1 MHKKRLCL
9 FFPSLLQLQPACC
22 CACCNATRGRV
33 MVEIVSQPGGDKLEK
48 KMNKIDVNDVKRI
61 EPFQVCAVCL
71 SLYICVCTSVSVHL
85 HVCVCLPDCMCVRVC
100 VCLSYLSVSAGM
112 HVHVRVFVC
121 TRNTPRIADAFQSRK
136 AYFLRI
142 ELLDLNMLSEKVR
155 DGFVRVEA
163 SIGNIG
169 NVKEQ
174 PVSAVCF
181 VCCVC
186 ALYVVCVCV
195 CVYVLCMLCVCVC
208 ACLFVSLPPPLCL
221 SQTHGPRTCSHPPM
235 RSPLTANCRRRKGAS
250 PRPQSRLLM
259 ARAIITSPGRTGS
272 PASS

>member
-1 MHKKRLCL
+1 MI
-9 FFPSLLQLQPACC
+9 FIF
-22 CACCNATRGRV
+22 
-33 MVEIVSQPGGDKLEK
+33 EK
-48 KMNKIDVNDVKRI
+48 I
-61 EPFQVCAVCL
+61 F
-71 SLYICVCTSVSVHL
+71 
-85 HVCVCLPDCMCVRVC
+85 
-100 VCLSYLSVSAGM
+100 
-112 HVHVRVFVC
+112 VRVFVC

-208 ACLFVSLPPPLCL
+208 ACLFVSLPPPMSFESGLPFC
-221 SQTHGPRTCSHPPM
+221 M
-235 RSPLTANCRRRKGAS
+235 RLGAPS
-250 PRPQSRLLM
+250 FIHVAPGHQS
-259 ARAIITSPGRTGS
+259 SW
-272 PASS
+272 